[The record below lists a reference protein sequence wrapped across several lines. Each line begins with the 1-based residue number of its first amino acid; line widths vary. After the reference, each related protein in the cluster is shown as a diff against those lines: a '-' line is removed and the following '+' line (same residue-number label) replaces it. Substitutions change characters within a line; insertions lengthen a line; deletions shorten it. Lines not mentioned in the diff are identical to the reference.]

1 MESCA
6 ALNLFASSTLAIVL
20 VFAGC
25 SGNKPPATG
34 GDEKPVAAADPKPA
48 GDEGSGD
55 EKPAAGGDEG
65 GGDEGSGD
73 EGGGDEGGDEGGD
86 KKTTETRTT
95 EVIQKV
101 ILDNRKQVRTCYDK
115 AKKDLPG
122 LEGTLTIHFVLDP
135 EGAVKKAE
143 VNLERSQIKNAELGE
158 CAIKEL
164 KKMKFPPSSRGM
176 ESTINYPFNFKP

>member
-6 ALNLFASSTLAIVL
+6 ALNLFASSTLAIL
-20 VFAGC
+20 FAFAGC

-34 GDEKPVAAADPKPA
+34 GDEKPVTTGDSKPA

-65 GGDEGSGD
+65 SGDEGGGD
-73 EGGGDEGGDEGGD
+73 EGGGDEGGDEGE
-86 KKTTETRTT
+86 KKTAETRTT

-143 VNLERSQIKNAELGE
+143 VSLERSQIKNAELGE

>member
-1 MESCA
+1 MQSCA
-6 ALNLFASSTLAIVL
+6 ALNLFAGGTLAIFFS
-20 VFAGC
+20 FAGC
-25 SGNKPPATG
+25 SGNKPAQTS
-34 GDEKPVAAADPKPA
+34 GDEKPPTSVPKPA
-48 GDEGSGD
+48 GDEGAAGD
-55 EKPAAGGDEG
+55 EKPATGGDE
-65 GGDEGSGD
+65 SGD
-73 EGGGDEGGDEGGD
+73 EGGDESGDEGGDEGGD
-86 KKTTETRTT
+86 KKGATETRTT
-95 EVIQKV
+95 EVIQKI
-101 ILDNRKQVRTCYDK
+101 ILDNRKAVRTCYDK

>member
-6 ALNLFASSTLAIVL
+6 ALNLFASSTLAIL
-20 VFAGC
+20 FAFAGC
-25 SGNKPPATG
+25 SGNKPAATG
-34 GDEKPVAAADPKPA
+34 GDEKPLTTADPQPA

-55 EKPAAGGDEG
+55 EKPTAGGDEG
-65 GGDEGSGD
+65 GGDEGGD

-122 LEGTLTIHFVLDP
+122 LEGTLTIHFVLDS

-176 ESTINYPFNFKP
+176 ESTVNYPFNFKP

>member
-1 MESCA
+1 MQSCA
-6 ALNLFASSTLAIVL
+6 ALNLFAGSTLAIL
-20 VFAGC
+20 FAFAGC
-25 SGNKPPATG
+25 SGNKPAATGGDDKPSTTAPKPDEGG
-34 GDEKPVAAADPKPA
+34 GDEKPATA
-48 GDEGSGD
+48 G
-55 EKPAAGGDEG
+55 GGDEG
-65 GGDEGSGD
+65 GGDEGGGD
-73 EGGGDEGGDEGGD
+73 EGGGDEGGDEGEG
-86 KKTTETRTT
+86 KGTTETRTT
-95 EVIQKV
+95 EVIQKIV
-101 ILDNRKQVRTCYDK
+101 QDNRKSVRSCYDK